1 MIPRVAAAGA
11 RRRHPLSRGFLRLN
25 AVGGA
30 CVLAS
35 YVWGLSAL
43 ASSEPGLW
51 GGVPVSWRPA
61 YTLNMVLAA
70 VGYFPFTSYW
80 AFAVA
85 PERVRFAVGLGF
97 GALRAAYAA
106 ILFPSA
112 LWLPL
117 TVAYLRDPAPWT
129 WWAIRL
135 DLALVAIGSLGVLAA
150 LLTLETPPAPRWRRV
165 AIAGCVPFALQ
176 TVVLDAA
183 LWPALFAR

>member
-70 VGYFPFTSYW
+70 VGYFPFTSY
-80 AFAVA
+80 
-85 PERVRFAVGLGF
+85 
-97 GALRAAYAA
+97 
-106 ILFPSA
+106 S
-112 LWLPL
+112 
-117 TVAYLRDPAPWT
+117 WT